1 MTSMLQKSAAS
12 PSGGLVEQAGP
23 VIKQVADLLD
33 GGTNSG
39 ASSDA
44 DRLRGTFE
52 ELFATFER
60 RALRAGT
67 SEGEVH
73 AAKYA
78 LVALVDETILLS
90 ELPVK
95 DEWLGRPLQMH
106 YFDEF
111 AAGEEFYNKLEAL
124 RLNRSPQGADVLEI
138 YHLCMSMGFTG
149 KYGDA
154 KGVERRRVLMEGI
167 AHDIAQ
173 NRGIAADAVL
183 SPTGLPQDQAAI
195 SGLGGGFL
203 ARSPVWLV
211 PAAMAAVLLLTL
223 ILVGV
228 LADHQLAAFPSGE
241 AVGAQ
246 P

>member
-1 MTSMLQKSAAS
+1 MTSMLQKSAAN

-33 GGTNSG
+33 GGASG
-39 ASSDA
+39 DA

-60 RALRAGT
+60 RALRAGN
-67 SEGEVH
+67 SEGEVN

-90 ELPVK
+90 DLPVK

-124 RLNRSPQGADVLEI
+124 RLNRSPQGAEVLEV
-138 YHLCMSMGFTG
+138 YHLCMTMGFTG
-149 KYGDA
+149 KYGDS
-154 KGVERRRVLMEGI
+154 KGAERRRVLMEGV

-173 NRGIAADAVL
+173 NRGVGADAAL
-183 SPTGLPQDQAAI
+183 APSGLPQDQVAI
-195 SGLGGGFL
+195 AGVGGGFL

-211 PAAMAAVLLLTL
+211 PVAMAALLLLTL

-228 LADHQLAAFPSGE
+228 LADRQLAAFPSGE